1 MIMTAPEHTDAMYRL
16 AQQVRT
22 KRDLEHFVDRL
33 AEDYENNR
41 EVWENHSLPDFLLAL
56 ADCSRRSEQ
65 LVGASLKQ
73 EVTDSSFF
81 WQYMARLLL
90 GASVVR

>member
-1 MIMTAPEHTDAMYRL
+1 MNMIAPEHTDEMYQL
-16 AQQVRT
+16 AQRVRS
-22 KRDLEHFVDRL
+22 KRDLEHFVDKL
-33 AEDYENNR
+33 AEDYELNH

-56 ADCSRRSEQ
+56 ADCSRRSEELAPTGPAQ
-65 LVGASLKQ
+65 GPV
-73 EVTDSSFF
+73 F